1 MKAYRALLAGAALGL
16 AVVGPVRAAA
26 ADDYPITNPPTVAGE
41 QLVRAPEP
49 VVKVLGVT
57 TARTAGTTLPVT
69 GGDIAGLT
77 LMGLGAVGVGTV
89 LVRRS
94 RRTAPE
100 A

>member
-16 AVVGPVRAAA
+16 AVVGPVRVAA
-26 ADDYPITNPPTVAGE
+26 ADDYPITNPPSVEGVA
-41 QLVRAPEP
+41 LVRAPEP
-49 VVKVLGVT
+49 TVKVLGVSA
-57 TARTAGTTLPVT
+57 ARTAGTTLPVT

-77 LMGLGAVGVGTV
+77 LMGLGAVGVGAV